1 MYKNN
6 AQQEHARIRTR
17 RRTMFKLNERIHG
30 TLDYVTVVFLIGT
43 GLSGF
48 FSPYFSHLMI
58 ALAVIHLLLTVF
70 TDFSV
75 GLVKLVPL
83 KIHGYVELVV
93 SVALIPAPY
102 LLHYATEARAK
113 VFTWVFAAILFVL
126 FMLTDYRQT
135 TAASPTR

>member
-1 MYKNN
+1 
-6 AQQEHARIRTR
+6 
-17 RRTMFKLNERIHG
+17 MFRLNERMHG
-30 TLDYVTVVFLIGT
+30 ALDYLTVVFLIGT

-48 FSPYFSHLMI
+48 FLPYFSHLMI

-75 GLVKLVPL
+75 GLIKFVPL
-83 KIHGYVELVV
+83 KIHGYVELAV
-93 SVALIPAPY
+93 SVGLIPAPY

-135 TAASPTR
+135 TAASSTR

>member
-6 AQQEHARIRTR
+6 AQQEHARIPTR

-83 KIHGYVELVV
+83 EIHGYVELAV
-93 SVALIPAPY
+93 SIGLIPAPF
-102 LLHYATEARAK
+102 LLHYATEAPAK
-113 VFTWVFAAILFVL
+113 VFTWVFAAILCGL
-126 FMLTDYRQT
+126 FILTNYRPT
-135 TAASPTR
+135 TATSSTL